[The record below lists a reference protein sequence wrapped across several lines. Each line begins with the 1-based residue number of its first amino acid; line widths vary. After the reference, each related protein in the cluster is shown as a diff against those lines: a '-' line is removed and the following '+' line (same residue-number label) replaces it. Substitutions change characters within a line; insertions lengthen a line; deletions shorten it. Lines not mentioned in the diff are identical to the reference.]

1 MAVYKNE
8 NGLWSI
14 RYKYKDNS
22 GIWQQKMTNSGKSG
36 FKKKKDALEKEKQ
49 VIQEVQTQ
57 LLMQQNNKN
66 KKTFEEIMNET
77 LLKCSYYMKETSI
90 KTTKQALNHAKEI
103 FDKYIDEITPQDLR
117 KIILELE
124 KKELSLSTIDKVY
137 YKINLV
143 FKYAFENDYITS
155 NPLNKVRRIKR
166 PDHVDDKEFNVWKL
180 YRFQEY
186 IQNVKDPMYYTLF
199 SLLYYTGMRRG
210 EALGL
215 QWKHVDLDKGTINI
229 KQTLSNVHSIK
240 KPVLT
245 PPKTKN
251 SIRLIHMPQVLIQIM
266 KEWYQHE
273 RKKYHFDDNA
283 FVFGFIYPLAR
294 NTVYNQFRSY
304 LRIGTKGYGFTD
316 ENSLIGK
323 LEVDEIVFLK
333 GRVYFNEKKAGGYK
347 DFNIHV
353 QIIDIIDN
361 PNGLNY
367 VVSIALPYVRL
378 HDLRHSC
385 VSLMI
390 NNMKTQQSLVA
401 LAHHFG
407 HTVDTMLKTYAHFF
421 NETEQALISD
431 FDTIIENEMISNQ
444 H

>member
-1 MAVYKNE
+1 
-8 NGLWSI
+8 
-14 RYKYKDNS
+14 
-22 GIWQQKMTNSGKSG
+22 
-36 FKKKKDALEKEKQ
+36 
-49 VIQEVQTQ
+49 
-57 LLMQQNNKN
+57 
-66 KKTFEEIMNET
+66 
-77 LLKCSYYMKETSI
+77 
-90 KTTKQALNHAKEI
+90 
-103 FDKYIDEITPQDLR
+103 
-117 KIILELE
+117 
-124 KKELSLSTIDKVY
+124 
-137 YKINLV
+137 
-143 FKYAFENDYITS
+143 
-155 NPLNKVRRIKR
+155 
-166 PDHVDDKEFNVWKL
+166 
-180 YRFQEY
+180 
-186 IQNVKDPMYYTLF
+186 
-199 SLLYYTGMRRG
+199 MRRG

-215 QWKHVDLDKGTINI
+215 QWKHVDLNKGTINI

-251 SIRLIHMPQVLIQIM
+251 SIRLIHMPQVSIQIM

-323 LEVDEIVFLK
+323 FEVDEIVLLK

-444 H
+444 MMI